1 MAQLILVRPTH
12 AHEIM
17 TQFSYANPR
26 LCNQNPTG
34 ENNVGVRC
42 VLAIIIFFFLG
53 IVVFLSLPLCF
64 SLIMNDICA
73 RGRCNSQRVDIQ
85 LAVLASRVIILNRN
99 RLRNPV
105 AQPLRQCLTH
115 LCNGKPRNRTWAWRE
130 LNRTR
135 EQHVRM
141 EFPLSN

>member
-42 VLAIIIFFFLG
+42 VLAIIIFFLLGHRCFFVPSPLFLADNERYMCSR
-53 IVVFLSLPLCF
+53 SLLFATSRYPIGCA
-64 SLIMNDICA
+64 SLQSYH
-73 RGRCNSQRVDIQ
+73 SQQEQAEKSRST
-85 LAVLASRVIILNRN
+85 ATTTVLDS
-99 RLRNPV
+99 P
-105 AQPLRQCLTH
+105 
-115 LCNGKPRNRTWAWRE
+115 
-130 LNRTR
+130 
-135 EQHVRM
+135 M
-141 EFPLSN
+141 